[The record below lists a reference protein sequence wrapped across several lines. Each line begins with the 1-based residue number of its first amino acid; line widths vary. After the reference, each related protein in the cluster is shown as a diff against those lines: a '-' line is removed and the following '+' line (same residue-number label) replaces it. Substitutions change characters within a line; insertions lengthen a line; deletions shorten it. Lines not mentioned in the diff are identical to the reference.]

1 MLDLVVILKALTEV
15 AGMALIGQGI
25 LFLLAGANYRKNIP
39 YVILAT
45 VTRPVF
51 VVARFLA
58 PRFVPEGF
66 IWMLTPALVLITWI
80 LLTYLKIKLVLAG
93 GG

>member
-1 MLDLVVILKALTEV
+1 MLELVVILKALTEV

-39 YVILAT
+39 YAILAA

-51 VVARFLA
+51 VLARFLS
-58 PRFVPEGF
+58 PRFVPNGS
-66 IWMLTPALVLITWI
+66 IWAVTPALVLIVWI
-80 LLTYLKIKLVLAG
+80 VLTYLKIKLVLAG

>member
-1 MLDLVVILKALTEV
+1 MLEVVVILKALTEV

-25 LFLLAGANYRKNIP
+25 LFLFAGANYRKNIP

-51 VVARFLA
+51 ILARLLA
-58 PRFVPEGF
+58 PRFVPEGT
-66 IWMLTPALVLITWI
+66 IWALTPALVLIAWI
-80 LLTYLKIKLVLAG
+80 LLTYLKIKLVLSG
-93 GG
+93 G